1 MVHSIM
7 NGFCGTSGKANRK
20 DAWALKIVNTPFD
33 GEAEKHPR
41 QKIQKEHNDMT

>member
-7 NGFCGTSGKANRK
+7 NGFCWTTGKANRK
-20 DAWALKIVNTPFD
+20 DVWALKVVYTHVD